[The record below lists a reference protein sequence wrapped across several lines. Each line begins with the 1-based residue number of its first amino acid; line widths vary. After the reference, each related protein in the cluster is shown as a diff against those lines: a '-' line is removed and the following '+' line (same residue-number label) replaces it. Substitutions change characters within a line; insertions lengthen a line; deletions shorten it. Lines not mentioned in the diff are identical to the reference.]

1 MIVVKLAMRNLSRN
15 RRRTVLSLLLIALG
29 TAALFLLRG
38 YTAEVYTGIKEVYI
52 DMYWNFQIAKE
63 ALWEEEFRSYE
74 YIIPKETLSQVER
87 LLVQEPEVVSYTTY
101 LGLTGLV
108 GTEERSTAFFAFGVE
123 PANPA
128 PDLKVKEGRKLESGD
143 LEAALISPDLA
154 KELDIK
160 PGDYLVVMATTV
172 DGVYNAGNLKVVGIF
187 ASEAFE
193 GNVAVVPISFVQRL
207 LNTDG
212 VSRIT
217 VKLTDD
223 RATEEVVQR
232 LQKALEENGLAE
244 LKIKTWEELADFYHR
259 VRSFLGSIFG
269 FVSLVVF
276 LLVFF
281 SVLEGLTM
289 AFFERIREVGTV
301 RAIGTKRHQVF
312 GMFLSEGLL
321 LGLVSGL
328 LGVALGWGLGSL
340 INIAGLTYLPPL
352 AAEPMPFRIALGFDT
367 AWVPFLLALW
377 ATTVSAI
384 WPAWRAAK
392 LEIAEALRFV

>member
-1 MIVVKLAMRNLSRN
+1 MIIFKLALRNLSRN
-15 RRRTVLSLLLIALG
+15 RRRTLLSLLLIALG

-38 YTAEVYTGIKEVYI
+38 YTAGVYTDIERIYLDI
-52 DMYWNFQIAKE
+52 YWNFQIAKE
-63 ALWEEEFRSYE
+63 ALWEERLRGYD
-74 YIIPKETLSQVER
+74 YLIPKESLLRIER
-87 LLVQEPEVVSYTTY
+87 LLSQEPEVVSYTTY

-108 GTEERSTAFFAFGVE
+108 GTAKRSTAFFAFGVE

-128 PDLKVKEGRKLESGD
+128 PDLRVKEGRKLGPDD

-154 KELDIK
+154 KELEIK
-160 PGDYLVVMATTV
+160 PGDYLVVMAMTV
-172 DGVYNAGNLKVVGIF
+172 DGVYNAGNLRVVGIF
-187 ASEAFE
+187 ESWAFE
-193 GNVAVVPISFVQRL
+193 GNVAVVPISFVQRM

-217 VKLTDD
+217 VRLADD
-223 RATEEVVQR
+223 RATEVVVRR
-232 LQKALEENGLAE
+232 LQKVLAENGLGE
-244 LKIKTWEELADFYHR
+244 LRIKTWRELADTYHR

-289 AFFERIREVGTV
+289 AFFERIREVGTI
-301 RAIGTKRHQVF
+301 RAIGTKRYQVF
-312 GMFLSEGLL
+312 GIFLSEGLL

-328 LGVALGWGLGSL
+328 FGVALGFGLGSL
-340 INIAGLTYLPPL
+340 INLAGLTYLPPL
-352 AAEPMPFRIALGFDT
+352 AAEPMPFRIALGANT
-367 AWVPFLLALW
+367 AWVPFLLALGS
-377 ATTVSAI
+377 TTASAI

-392 LEIAEALRFV
+392 LEIAEALRFI